1 MTINREMQL
10 YTVRDYTEGIDEY
23 GAIRKGYTD
32 RLSKMLIKINNQANE
47 EDPRDI
53 DCDLIA
59 ITEDKTIN
67 DTNSIIYKDKLYDV
81 KYIIPSKKYH
91 ILFLNNVG

>member
-10 YTVRDYTEGIDEY
+10 YTVREYTEGIDEY

-32 RLSKMLIKINNQANE
+32 RLSKMLIKINKKLPKKKKKENKE
-47 EDPRDI
+47 
-53 DCDLIA
+53 